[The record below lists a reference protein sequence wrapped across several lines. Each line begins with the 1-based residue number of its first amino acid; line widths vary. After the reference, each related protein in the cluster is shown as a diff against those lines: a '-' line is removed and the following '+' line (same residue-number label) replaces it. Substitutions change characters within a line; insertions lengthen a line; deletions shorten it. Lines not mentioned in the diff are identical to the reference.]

1 MKVEI
6 IIPDDYMGDI
16 MGDLNKRR
24 GRILGMDPTAHGE
37 QKVVA
42 EVPQNEMLK
51 YATDLR
57 ALTQARGSF
66 ELSFEKFQEVPD
78 NLAQGII
85 ADSK

>member
-1 MKVEI
+1 
-6 IIPDDYMGDI
+6 MGDI

-24 GRILGMDPTAHGE
+24 GRILGMDPTEHGE

-66 ELSFEKFQEVPD
+66 ELSFEKFQEMPD
-78 NLAQGII
+78 NLAKCII
-85 ADSK
+85 SDAK